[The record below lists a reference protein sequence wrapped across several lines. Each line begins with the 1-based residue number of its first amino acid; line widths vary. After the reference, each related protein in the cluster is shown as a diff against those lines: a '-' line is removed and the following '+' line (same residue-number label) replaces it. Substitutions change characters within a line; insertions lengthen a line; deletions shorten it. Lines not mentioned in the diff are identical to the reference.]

1 MNDRPTASRLTV
13 LLVAS
18 AALAA
23 ACTGPQAPTGTPAA
37 LSPTVAATLAPVPT
51 EIPTEAAATAPAAGT
66 ATVQITGDVT
76 MDVSIPQ
83 EDSTEFPSED
93 GSFDLRWQD
102 DDLNTLNV
110 TLDIAGGEMTDAF
123 VAVGVPGTTTSDEDY
138 FADFLRTACE
148 VELGRLDETVV
159 EGTFSCPGLS
169 NGAGT
174 KTVDV
179 TGSFVA
185 VP

>member
-1 MNDRPTASRLTV
+1 MNYHSTASRLTV
-13 LLVAS
+13 LLIAS

-23 ACTGPQAPTGTPAA
+23 ACTGAQAPTGTPAA
-37 LSPTVAATLAPVPT
+37 ASPTVAATEAPTPT
-51 EIPTEAAATAPAAGT
+51 QQPTEAAATAPAAGT
-66 ATVQITGDVT
+66 ATVQTTGDVT
-76 MDVSIPQ
+76 ADVSVPQ

-93 GSFDLRWQD
+93 GSFDLHWQD
-102 DDLNTLNV
+102 DELNTLNV
-110 TLDIAGGEMTDAF
+110 TLDIAGGELADAF
-123 VAVGVPGTTTSDEDY
+123 VAVGVPGTSIDDEDY
-138 FADFLRTACE
+138 FADFLRSACE
-148 VELGRLDETVV
+148 VELGQLDETVV
-159 EGTFSCPGLS
+159 EGTFSCPGLT